1 MSDST
6 NQKYLQRD
14 FDALWTKSE
23 AELKVTMSQAARTL
37 LTQNVGYSE
46 ESDNKRKYAAAEA
59 VLAEKERRKKEED
72 SIKKIY
78 EQKVE
83 KAFLNLKAAHTP
95 NGQLVVAILEEEKSL
110 TEDELHNW
118 CEELQ
123 AISEEEF
130 HSLLQDLVDDGVI
143 YQPEVSDGKY
153 EILRICLKAKSFN
166 YPYDYK
172 SWVEKVLALKY
183 PDKNF
188 EKSLKNMKYT
198 LSELDY
204 MHAVFY
210 PEDFFSSLE
219 FMAKSGDMQEIKYLG
234 YDNFAITSAVED
246 KDSTLVYQMVRD
258 HLDRLHKWGVLS
270 SINGGYYLPLLGER
284 PE

>member
-14 FDALWTKSE
+14 FDAFWSKSE
-23 AELKVTMSQAARTL
+23 AELKAAMIQAATTL

-46 ESDNKRKYAAAEA
+46 ESDNRRKYAAAEA

-72 SIKKIY
+72 TIRKIY
-78 EQKVE
+78 EQRRDD
-83 KAFLNLKAAHTP
+83 AFLKLKAAYTP
-95 NGQLVVAILEEEKSL
+95 NGQLIVAILEDEKAM

-123 AISEEEF
+123 AINEDDF

-153 EILRICLKAKSFN
+153 EILRICLKTKTFT

-172 SWVEKVLALKY
+172 SWVEEVLALKY

-188 EKSLKNMKYT
+188 EKSLNSMKYT
-198 LSELDY
+198 LSKLNY
-204 MHAVFY
+204 MNTMFY
-210 PEDFFSSLE
+210 PEEFFQSLE
-219 FMAKSGDMQEIKYLG
+219 FMAKSGDMQEIKDLG
-234 YDNFAITSAVED
+234 DDSFEIRRAVED
-246 KDSTLVYQMVRD
+246 KDLSLAYQMVRD
-258 HLDRLHKWGVLS
+258 HLDRLHKWGVLG
-270 SINGGYYLPLLGER
+270 SINGIYYLPLLGEQ